1 MGTLGS
7 MMIFIGRWLVE
18 GFNELEGG
26 NWDVRFL
33 ERNVDFMWY
42 FFWGGFV
49 VNEVVNP

>member
-7 MMIFIGRWLVE
+7 MMIIEVVGGRLN
-18 GFNELEGG
+18 GFEGG

-42 FFWGGFV
+42 FFLGGIRCK
-49 VNEVVNP
+49 